1 MLQRNRKIF
10 IFFIF
15 CIIILC
21 FLCFLLSRDMDKRIK
36 ENPYI
41 PQIDRYTV
49 TEYQGKIAV
58 FKNSDTVPIDVYDTY
73 VSVLPQHDRE
83 LLENGIHTESTS
95 ELQKIIEDYT
105 S

>member
-1 MLQRNRKIF
+1 MLQKNRKILF
-10 IFFIF
+10 FFIM
-15 CIIILC
+15 CIIVLC
-21 FLCFLLSRDMDKRIK
+21 FLYFFINRDMNEYIR

-41 PQIDRYTV
+41 PPIDYYTV

-58 FKNSDTVPIDVYDTY
+58 FKNSETIPIDVYDSY
-73 VSVLPQHDRE
+73 VAVLPQHDRE
-83 LLENGIHTESTS
+83 MLKNGIRTESTA

>member
-1 MLQRNRKIF
+1 MFQRNRKIF
-10 IFFIF
+10 LFFIL
-15 CIIILC
+15 CIVILC
-21 FLCFLLSRDMDKRIK
+21 FLYFLLNRDMNEYIR

-41 PQIDRYTV
+41 PPIDYYTI

-58 FKNSDTVPIDVYDTY
+58 FKNSDTVPLDVYDSY

-83 LLENGIHTESTS
+83 LLKNGIRTESTS

>member
-1 MLQRNRKIF
+1 MFQRNRKIF
-10 IFFIF
+10 LFFIL
-15 CIIILC
+15 CIIIL
-21 FLCFLLSRDMDKRIK
+21 FVLYFLLNRDMNEYIR
-36 ENPYI
+36 ENPYT
-41 PQIDRYTV
+41 PPIDYYTI

-58 FKNSDTVPIDVYDTY
+58 FKNDDTIPIDVYDSY

-83 LLENGIHTESTS
+83 LLKNGIRTESTS

>member
-1 MLQRNRKIF
+1 MLQQNRKIF
-10 IFFIF
+10 VFFI
-15 CIIILC
+15 LC
-21 FLCFLLSRDMDKRIK
+21 VIVLCVLYFLLDRDISEYTR

-41 PQIDRYTV
+41 PPIDYYTV

-58 FKNSDTVPIDVYDTY
+58 FKNSETIPIDIYDSY

-83 LLENGIHTESTS
+83 LLEKGIRTESTS

>member
-10 IFFIF
+10 LFFIL
-15 CIIILC
+15 CVIILC
-21 FLCFLLSRDMDKRIK
+21 SLYFLLNRDMNEYIR

-41 PQIDRYTV
+41 PPIDYYTI

-58 FKNSDTVPIDVYDTY
+58 FKNDDTIPIDVYDSY

-83 LLENGIHTESTS
+83 LLQNGIRTESTS

>member
-10 IFFIF
+10 LFFIL
-15 CIIILC
+15 CIIIL
-21 FLCFLLSRDMDKRIK
+21 FVLYFLLNRDMNEYIR

-41 PQIDRYTV
+41 PPIDYYTI

-58 FKNSDTVPIDVYDTY
+58 FKNDDTIPIDVYDSY

-83 LLENGIHTESTS
+83 LLQKGIRTESTS

>member
-10 IFFIF
+10 LFFIL
-15 CIIILC
+15 CIVILC
-21 FLCFLLSRDMDKRIK
+21 FLYFLLNRDMNEYIR

-41 PQIDRYTV
+41 PPIDYYTI

-58 FKNSDTVPIDVYDTY
+58 FKNGDTVPLDVYDSY

-83 LLENGIHTESTS
+83 LLKNGIRTENTS

>member
-1 MLQRNRKIF
+1 MN
-10 IFFIF
+10 
-15 CIIILC
+15 
-21 FLCFLLSRDMDKRIK
+21 KRIR

-41 PQIDRYTV
+41 PPIDYYTI

-58 FKNSDTVPIDVYDTY
+58 FKNSDAIPMDVYDSY
-73 VSVLPQHDRE
+73 VSALPQHDRE
-83 LLENGIHTESTS
+83 LLKSGIRTESTS

>member
-10 IFFIF
+10 LFFIL
-15 CIIILC
+15 CVIILC
-21 FLCFLLSRDMDKRIK
+21 FLYFLLNRDMSEYMR

-41 PQIDRYTV
+41 PPIDYYTI

-58 FKNSDTVPIDVYDTY
+58 FKNDDTIPIDVYDSY

-83 LLENGIHTESTS
+83 LLKNGIRTESTS
-95 ELQKIIEDYT
+95 ELQQIIEDYT

>member
-10 IFFIF
+10 LFFIL
-15 CIIILC
+15 CIIIL
-21 FLCFLLSRDMDKRIK
+21 FVLYFLLNRDMNEYIR
-36 ENPYI
+36 ENPYT
-41 PQIDRYTV
+41 PPIDYYTV

-58 FKNSDTVPIDVYDTY
+58 FKNSDTVPIDVYDSY

-83 LLENGIHTESTS
+83 LLKNGIHTESTS

>member
-1 MLQRNRKIF
+1 MNEYIR
-10 IFFIF
+10 
-15 CIIILC
+15 
-21 FLCFLLSRDMDKRIK
+21 
-36 ENPYI
+36 ENPYT
-41 PQIDRYTV
+41 PPIDYYTV

-58 FKNSDTVPIDVYDTY
+58 FKNSDTVPIDVYDSY

-83 LLENGIHTESTS
+83 LLKNGIRTESTS

>member
-10 IFFIF
+10 LFFIL
-15 CIIILC
+15 CVIILC
-21 FLCFLLSRDMDKRIK
+21 FLYFLLNKDMNEYIRK
-36 ENPYI
+36 NPYI
-41 PQIDRYTV
+41 PPIDYYTI

-58 FKNSDTVPIDVYDTY
+58 FKNDDTIPIDVYDSY

-83 LLENGIHTESTS
+83 LLQKGIRTESTS

>member
-10 IFFIF
+10 LFFIL
-15 CIIILC
+15 CVIILC
-21 FLCFLLSRDMDKRIK
+21 FLYFSLNRDMNEYIRQ
-36 ENPYI
+36 NPYM
-41 PQIDRYTV
+41 PPVDYYTI

-58 FKNSDTVPIDVYDTY
+58 FKNSDAVPLDVYDSY

-83 LLENGIHTESTS
+83 LLKNGIRTESTS
-95 ELQKIIEDYT
+95 ELQRIIEDYT